1 MFSNDPKRSLCAQ
14 EKVGA
19 DVNLEFVAG
28 AGHSDTEPG
37 LVDAMVRATDT
48 LRTHLA

>member
-1 MFSNDPKRSLCAQ
+1 MFSNDPKRPLCAQ

-37 LVDAMVRATDT
+37 LVDAMVRATDGMREA
-48 LRTHLA
+48 LK